1 MRPDTPRQAPVTVV
15 IPAYN
20 RERVIARA
28 IASARAQEPRP
39 PAEIIVVD
47 DHSSDDTAA
56 TAEAAGARVI
66 RHSEN
71 RGPGGARNSALP
83 EVRQPFTAFLD
94 SDDVWLPDHLS
105 RAVPA
110 DDEHVLV
117 SAPGIVLPSP
127 AKPPRLIGNGHG
139 TTVELDWPLA
149 LLAPENLV
157 ATSGT
162 VVSTEALRAAGGFP
176 ESNRSEDLDLWI
188 RILEHGPGRAL
199 AEPGYIYC
207 PEEIHAA
214 GDAVGMHLAVLHFL
228 DGYRDRPWYDRAVAR
243 RLTAQGRW
251 DAARSDLASG
261 RRGRALRH
269 LAWSA
274 THPVS
279 AIAITRLLAYR
290 RTARRS
296 GARAMTGLSADL
308 VRQLTADPAV
318 TTTG

>member
-1 MRPDTPRQAPVTVV
+1 VTVI

-20 RERVIARA
+20 RERVIVRA
-28 IASARAQEPRP
+28 IASARAQKPRP

-56 TAEAAGARVI
+56 RAEAAGARVI
-66 RHSEN
+66 RHRDN
-71 RGPGGARNSALP
+71 RGPGGARNSAMR
-83 EVRQPFTAFLD
+83 EASEPFTAFLD
-94 SDDVWLPDHLS
+94 SDDVWLPDHLA
-105 RAVPA
+105 RAVQPL
-110 DDEHVLV
+110 DEHVLV

-127 AKPPRLIGNGHG
+127 GTAPRLIGNGHG
-139 TTVELDWPLA
+139 IPVALDWPLA

-188 RILEHGPGRAL
+188 RILEQGPGRAL
-199 AEPGYIYC
+199 AEPGYVYC

-214 GDAVGMHLAVLHFL
+214 GDAVGMHVAVMQFL
-228 DGYRDRPWYDRAVAR
+228 DAYRDRHWYDPAVAR
-243 RLTAQGRW
+243 RLAAQGRW
-251 DAARSDLASG
+251 DAARTDLASG
-261 RRGRALRH
+261 RRGRAVRH

-290 RTARRS
+290 RTARRT
-296 GARAMTGLSADL
+296 GARALTQLSPDL
-308 VRQLTADPAV
+308 VRQLTVDPAV
-318 TTTG
+318 TTGG